1 MKKRRISLVTRLNV
15 LWIRLLITRSIY
27 WITHGIHHFDI
38 FLRSQTIKSSSIQLI
53 LKVTHIST
61 KSQKRVTERNLTLNF
76 THKVYCSICIHA
88 FISVWQYDRSLVQ
101 WNIRDFLRGNRMN
114 NNNSIYPDLDKS
126 RERTLNEMHTFLW
139 PFRCESNQTKPK
151 WKIFVTCEYAH
162 IPIHIEVGY
171 GKRAYT
177 ERIRLRKDATHRK
190 EWKSEREWTREKDN
204 VKV

>member
-1 MKKRRISLVTRLNV
+1 MKRRRISLVTRLNV

-27 WITHGIHHFDI
+27 WITHGFHHFDI
-38 FLRSQTIKSSSIQLI
+38 FLRSQTIKCSSIQLI

-114 NNNSIYPDLDKS
+114 NNNRIYPDLDKYKHILVS
-126 RERTLNEMHTFLW
+126 VRWTKCTHFCGLFGV
-139 PFRCESNQTKPK
+139 SQTKPSQ
-151 WKIFVTCEYAH
+151 
-162 IPIHIEVGY
+162 
-171 GKRAYT
+171 
-177 ERIRLRKDATHRK
+177 
-190 EWKSEREWTREKDN
+190 SERFS
-204 VKV
+204 